1 MKTLPATFLL
11 IASILFF
18 TPAAFAQKDL
28 PADAAS
34 TAAFV
39 ELCKNPDDVE
49 GRSFCFGFGEGVY
62 QQYLASRTP
71 NTQPFICFASK
82 TETRNQVLQ
91 KFLAWT
97 NANPQFNKEKAAK
110 SLMRFFTQNY
120 PCKQT
125 IKQ

>member
-1 MKTLPATFLL
+1 MKTLLATFLL
-11 IASILFF
+11 IASILSF
-18 TPAAFAQKDL
+18 TPGAFAQIDL
-28 PADAAS
+28 PADDAS

-62 QQYLASRTP
+62 QQYLASRTS
-71 NTQPFICFASK
+71 NAQPSICFASK

-110 SLMRFFTQNY
+110 SLMRFFTQSY
-120 PCKQT
+120 PCK
-125 IKQ
+125 

>member
-1 MKTLPATFLL
+1 MKTLPATCLL
-11 IASILFF
+11 IASILSI
-18 TPAAFAQKDL
+18 TPGAFAQKDL
-28 PADAAS
+28 PADDAS

-62 QQYLASRTP
+62 QQYLASRAP
-71 NTQPFICFASK
+71 NAQPSICFASK

-91 KFLAWT
+91 KFLVWT

-110 SLMRFFTQNY
+110 SLMRFFTQSY
-120 PCKQT
+120 PCK
-125 IKQ
+125 